1 MWLGLWLFLLFLL
14 LNYEFRLEFERS
26 ISFVLALGDVIVL
39 LLWLLFIFFLF
50 CLGFLLDLYM
60 LEFSYYGLG
69 SVHQLFFHF
78 LLLLLIF
85 LLDFA
90 VNLQLRM
97 NLYFAFSLFLLAV
110 LFFHNNGF
118 LFTCN
123 ILFLIIPEDLDSHFH
138 IHGQFL
144 SQFLL
149 LLLQFF
155 LFL

>member
-1 MWLGLWLFLLFLL
+1 MGLWLFLLFLL
-14 LNYEFRLEFERS
+14 LNYEFGLEFERS
-26 ISFVLALGDVIVL
+26 IFFVLALGDKIVL
-39 LLWLLFIFFLF
+39 LLRLLFVFFLF
-50 CLGFLLDLYM
+50 RLGFLLKLYL
-60 LEFSYYGLG
+60 LELGYDGLG

-90 VNLQLRM
+90 IDLQLRM
-97 NLYFAFSLFLLAV
+97 NFYFAFSLSLFTS
-110 LFFHNNGF
+110 LFFHNTGF

-123 ILFLIIPEDLDSHFH
+123 ILFLIILEDLDSHFH

-144 SQFLL
+144 SQFFL